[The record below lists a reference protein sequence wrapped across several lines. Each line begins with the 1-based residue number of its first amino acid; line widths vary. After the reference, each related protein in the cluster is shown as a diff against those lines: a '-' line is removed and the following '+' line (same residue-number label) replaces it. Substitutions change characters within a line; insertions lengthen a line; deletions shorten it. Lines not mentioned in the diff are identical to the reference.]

1 MKTSNTTMKSR
12 VDLNF
17 QISVP
22 ILLEHHPTNSEG
34 IFQMKTTFNCFVLK
48 IYVWIS
54 VFFWWSHCYEK
65 SPPLRH
71 MHGERSNQVFSKLD
85 LNRI

>member
-22 ILLEHHPTNSEG
+22 ILLEHHPTNSEE
-34 IFQMKTTFNCFVLK
+34 IFQMKTTLTASF
-48 IYVWIS
+48 
-54 VFFWWSHCYEK
+54 
-65 SPPLRH
+65 
-71 MHGERSNQVFSKLD
+71 
-85 LNRI
+85 